1 MAVRT
6 ISRDNSNTHAVC
18 VWPKGVKPADI
29 LFSDG
34 EAGNSDGT
42 DAALVVEPAEF
53 KAAFGFVPLSGSVAE
68 YELLKVRS

>member
-6 ISRDNSNTHAVC
+6 ISRDNCGSRDVC

-29 LFSDG
+29 SFSDG
-34 EAGNSDGT
+34 EAGNSDGA
-42 DAALVVEPAEF
+42 DAALVIEPVEF